1 MLLNEYE
8 TIYIARPD
16 LTDDVMTKITSRFEQ
31 VISGN
36 EGTILVSE
44 DWGKRKL
51 APQVSPGKSWE
62 GFWGGLA
69 CTTLLALLC
78 MGFFKEDRQAWAA
91 FALLGMLTGIFS
103 VLGDL
108 FESLMKRHA
117 QIKDSSSLI
126 PGHGGLLDRLDS
138 IVSGL
143 VVFALVKFWLAL

>member
-1 MLLNEYE
+1 
-8 TIYIARPD
+8 
-16 LTDDVMTKITSRFEQ
+16 
-31 VISGN
+31 
-36 EGTILVSE
+36 
-44 DWGKRKL
+44 
-51 APQVSPGKSWE
+51 
-62 GFWGGLA
+62 
-69 CTTLLALLC
+69 
-78 MGFFKEDRQAWAA
+78 
-91 FALLGMLTGIFS
+91 MLTGIFS